1 MYDAKG
7 RAGKEQ
13 ILDDHILLVQKL
25 AHQLKAKLP
34 ANIDVDDLIQA
45 GMIGLLDAMDR
56 YESTHQAQFETYAT
70 LRIRGAMLD
79 ELRSM
84 DWTPRSVRQA
94 MRKIETA
101 ITEVQ
106 QKMGRSPSEEEI
118 ANKLNLPLAEYQKM
132 LANGIGH
139 QLFYFEDF
147 HNEDESDHFLDHF
160 HQDSLPDPLQDLLNL
175 GLQDAVTKSI
185 EALPERENLLMGLYY
200 EQELNLKEIG
210 AVLGVTESR
219 ASQLHSQA
227 IARMRDTLRG
237 QKWIGEA

>member
-13 ILDDHILLVQKL
+13 ILDDHILLVKKL

-45 GMIGLLDAMDR
+45 GMIGLLDAMGR
-56 YESTHQAQFETYAT
+56 YENTRQAQFETYAT
-70 LRIRGAMLD
+70 LRIRGAMVD
-79 ELRSM
+79 ELRAM
-84 DWTPRSVRQA
+84 DWTPRSVRQS

-106 QKMGRSPSEEEI
+106 QNIGRPPNEEEI

-132 LANGIGH
+132 LTNGIGH

-147 HNEDESDHFLDHF
+147 THEDDSDHFLNHF
-160 HQDSLPDPLQDLLNL
+160 HNL
-175 GLQDAVTKSI
+175 GLKDAVARCI
-185 EALPERENLLMGLYY
+185 ETLPERENLLMGLYY

-210 AVLGVTESR
+210 AVMGVTESR

-227 IARMRDTLRG
+227 IARIRDILRRE
-237 QKWIGEA
+237 KWIGEA

>member
-7 RAGKEQ
+7 RAAKEP
-13 ILDDHILLVQKL
+13 ILDNHILLVKKL

-45 GMIGLLDAMDR
+45 GMLGLLDAMRR
-56 YESTHQAQFETYAT
+56 YENTYEAQFETYAT
-70 LRIRGAMLD
+70 LRIRGAMVD
-79 ELRSM
+79 ELRCM
-84 DWTPRSVRQA
+84 DWTPRSVRQS

-106 QKMGRSPSEEEI
+106 QKMGHPPSEDEI
-118 ANKLNLPLAEYQKM
+118 ANKLNVPLAEYQKM
-132 LANGIGH
+132 LANGAGH

-147 HNEDESDHFLDHF
+147 TNEDDGEHFLDHF
-160 HQDSLPDPLQDLLNL
+160 HKDSSHDCLQDLIDL
-175 GLQDAVTKSI
+175 GLQDAVAECI

-210 AVLGVTESR
+210 AVMGVSESR
-219 ASQLHSQA
+219 VSQLHSQA
-227 IARMRDTLRG
+227 IARIRDILRR

>member
-7 RAGKEQ
+7 RAAKEP
-13 ILDDHILLVQKL
+13 ILDEHILLVKKL

-45 GMIGLLDAMDR
+45 GMLGLLDAMRR
-56 YESTHQAQFETYAT
+56 YENTHQAQFETYAT
-70 LRIRGAMLD
+70 LRIRGAMVD
-79 ELRSM
+79 ELRCM
-84 DWTPRSVRQA
+84 DWTPRSVRQS

-106 QKMGRSPSEEEI
+106 HKLGRPPSEEEI
-118 ANKLNLPLAEYQKM
+118 ANKLNIPLAEYQKM
-132 LANGIGH
+132 LTNGAGH

-147 HNEDESDHFLDHF
+147 TNEEDGEHFLDHF
-160 HQDSLPDPLQDLLNL
+160 HKESSPDFLQDLIDLD
-175 GLQDAVTKSI
+175 LQDALAGCI
-185 EALPERENLLMGLYY
+185 EGLPEREKLLMALYY

-210 AVLGVTESR
+210 AVMGVTESR
-219 ASQLHSQA
+219 VSQLHSQA
-227 IARMRDTLRG
+227 IARIRDILRE

>member
-7 RAGKEQ
+7 RAGKER
-13 ILDDHILLVQKL
+13 ILDDHILLVKKL

-34 ANIDVDDLIQA
+34 ANIEVDDLIQA
-45 GMIGLLDAMDR
+45 GMIGLLDAMGR
-56 YESTHQAQFETYAT
+56 YENTRQAQFETYAT
-70 LRIRGAMLD
+70 LRIRGAMVD
-79 ELRSM
+79 ELRAM
-84 DWTPRSVRQA
+84 DWTPRSVRQS

-106 QKMGRSPSEEEI
+106 QNMGRPPSEEEI

-132 LANGIGH
+132 LTNGIGH

-147 HNEDESDHFLDHF
+147 THEDDSDHFLNHF
-160 HQDSLPDPLQDLLNL
+160 HNDSLPDPLQDLINL
-175 GLQDAVTKSI
+175 GLQDAVTKCI

-210 AVLGVTESR
+210 AVMGVTESR

-227 IARMRDTLRG
+227 IARIRDILRRE
-237 QKWIGEA
+237 KWIGEA

>member
-7 RAGKEQ
+7 RADKEQ

-84 DWTPRSVRQA
+84 DWTPRSVRQT

-147 HNEDESDHFLDHF
+147 QNEDESDHFLDHF
-160 HQDSLPDPLQDLLNL
+160 NQDSLPDPLQDLLNL
-175 GLQDAVTKSI
+175 GLQNAVTRSI

-210 AVLGVTESR
+210 AVMGVTESR

-227 IARMRDTLRG
+227 IARMRDALRG